1 MLNSE
6 TIKKKVNNIN
16 FSNKPAFVD
25 LPWYGEQPQLEN
37 SVDTIRNKI
46 LCLAS
51 PIWVVRGENE
61 IYLTEYDGFYNN
73 GSGWVGERLAY
84 LPAVPAT
91 ALGDE
96 SFKQTYGVEYA
107 YYSGAM
113 ANAIA
118 SVEMVITLGK
128 NGMMGSYGSA
138 GMPIDR
144 IKTAIQDIQS
154 ALPNGPYAVNL
165 INTPFEPGLELKL
178 VELYLEYGVPVLE
191 ASAYMELSYS
201 LVYYRAAGLSL
212 DVNGQVLIKNR
223 IIAKVSRKEVASRFM
238 NPAPQEYLDQLMMD
252 GKITP
257 LQAELAKTVPV
268 ADDITVEADSGGHT
282 DNRPLVGLIP
292 TMIALRDRI
301 QAERQYAVPVR
312 VGAGGGISTPA
323 SALAAFEMGAAY
335 VVTGSVNQ
343 ACVESGASKH
353 TRGLLAQADMA
364 DVIMAPAA
372 DMFEMGV
379 KVQVLKRG
387 TMFAMRAS
395 KLYELYSRYENLEA
409 IPTADR
415 ERIEK
420 TIFRRTLD
428 EVWADTASF
437 FKQRDPKQFER
448 AEEDGHYKMALIF
461 RWYLGLSSRWSVVGE
476 AGREMDYQIWC
487 GPAMGSFNEWV
498 KGSYLEPVEN
508 RKVVDVVLQ
517 ILNGAAY
524 LKRIGIL
531 RAQGVQL
538 PAELQTIYPMQAL
551 RN

>member
-1 MLNSE
+1 MVHIDLQKPKCKPIE
-6 TIKKKVNNIN
+6 
-16 FSNKPAFVD
+16 FSGLTSFSG
-25 LPWYGEQPQLEN
+25 LPWYGKSDQLTNTPE
-37 SVDTIRNKI
+37 TIRAK
-46 LCLAS
+46 LDQLS
-51 PIWVVRGENE
+51 TPLWVVRLGGQIFITGDPGFSSDNSE
-61 IYLTEYDGFYNN
+61 IEA
-73 GSGWVGERLAY
+73 ERLAY
-84 LPAVPAT
+84 LPAVPAN

-96 SFKQTYGVEYA
+96 AFKQTYGVKYA

-165 INTPFEPGLELKL
+165 IHTPFEPGLELKL

-191 ASAYMELSYS
+191 ASAYMDMSYS

-212 DVNGQVLIKNR
+212 GEDGQVKIKNR

-301 QAERQYAVPVR
+301 QAERQYTVPVR

-335 VVTGSVNQ
+335 VVTGSINQ
-343 ACVESGASKH
+343 ACVESGASEH
-353 TRGLLAQADMA
+353 TRKLLAQADMA

-395 KLYELYSRYENLEA
+395 KLYEIYSRYENIET
-409 IPTADR
+409 IPAADR
-415 ERIEK
+415 EKIEK
-420 TIFRRTLD
+420 TIFRRNLD
-428 EVWADTASF
+428 DVWADTAEF
-437 FKQRDPKQFER
+437 FKQRDPKQLVR

-476 AGREMDYQIWC
+476 AGREMDFQIWC
-487 GPAMGSFNEWV
+487 GPSMGSFNEWV
-498 KGSYLEPVEN
+498 QGTYLEKPEN
-508 RKVVDVVLQ
+508 RYVVDVILQ

-524 LKRIGIL
+524 LKRVNL
-531 RAQGVQL
+531 LQSQGVQL
-538 PAELQTIYPMQAL
+538 SSEIVKVYPTKVFIE
-551 RN
+551 